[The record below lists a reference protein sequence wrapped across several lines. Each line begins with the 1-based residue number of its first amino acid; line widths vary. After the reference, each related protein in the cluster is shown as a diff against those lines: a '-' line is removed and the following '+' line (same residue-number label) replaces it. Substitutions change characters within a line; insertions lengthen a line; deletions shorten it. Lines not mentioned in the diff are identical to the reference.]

1 MEFESESLL
10 EKVMKNKTIKCPEC
24 GSSNMKHMPHLNMY
38 GGYVCS
44 GCSKIWAESD
54 PKIKEQK
61 KRTF

>member
-10 EKVMKNKTIKCPEC
+10 EKVMKNKTIKCPDC
-24 GSSNMKHMPHLNMY
+24 GSSNMMHMPHLNMY

-44 GCSKIWAESD
+44 GGSKIWAESD
-54 PKIKEQK
+54 AKIKEQK